1 MKLKKFC
8 EGVEK
13 FSGSGTVF
21 ITDGKDV
28 ERFDDCGFNAERN
41 DNRSACDGY
50 LGCCLMLAFDEPKL
64 DFVING
70 IEKILVEL
78 KSRSRRNKIL
88 PGPRRADAEQED
100 AE

>member
-1 MKLKKFC
+1 
-8 EGVEK
+8 
-13 FSGSGTVF
+13 
-21 ITDGKDV
+21 
-28 ERFDDCGFNAERN
+28 
-41 DNRSACDGY
+41 
-50 LGCCLMLAFDEPKL
+50 MLAFDEPKL